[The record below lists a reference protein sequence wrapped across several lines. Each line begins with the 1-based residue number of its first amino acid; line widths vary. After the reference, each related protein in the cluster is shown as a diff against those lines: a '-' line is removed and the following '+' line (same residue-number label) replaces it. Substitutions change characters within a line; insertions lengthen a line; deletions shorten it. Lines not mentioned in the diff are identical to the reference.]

1 MAVITKD
8 SYIKLVRFDVTKEHQ
23 ITFADGVAQIDYF
36 RNVLNGVELTASA
49 YQRKEYKIRFPALID
64 TIEQYNYA
72 IVQNKPESYKYYFYY
87 ITDMEYINEEV
98 TDVTIK
104 LDVFQTYQFDFTY
117 MKSLIEREHANSD
130 NVGDN
135 TIPEGLETGEFIIN
149 YTERMS
155 ALMNYA
161 YMVQCKKDMNGD
173 VRLSTN
179 LGGIRYAGRFYAC
192 SDYGSVASII
202 MYYTD
207 DPDKLGLTAEDII
220 NIYMIPMAF
229 LPIQIAPQGFEPI
242 NNFSSN
248 VELNFSTIKHSSID
262 GYTPTNKKL
271 LTKEFNYLV
280 VSNECGG
287 TEELYFENFKTSNCQ
302 FLIEAIPTPSG
313 SAKLTPKSYGNAGTS
328 GNYNLYGLPSGK
340 YPIID
345 SNYDYYRNW
354 LSNNSFNIATG
365 AVENGIQSIGSGIS
379 GVISALS
386 GDFEG
391 AISGAVG
398 TYNIFGY
405 AYQNMKKMNEI
416 KRIPPVTISH
426 ASNGDITSA
435 NHDNTFTFYQMCIK
449 REYAEIIDS
458 YFSKFGYKTL
468 QNKVPNINGRT
479 NWNYV
484 KTIEA
489 VVASNSVPKKYL
501 DEFKQMLNNGITFWH
516 NPATFLDYTQSNSI
530 V

>member
-1 MAVITKD
+1 
-8 SYIKLVRFDVTKEHQ
+8 
-23 ITFADGVAQIDYF
+23 
-36 RNVLNGVELTASA
+36 
-49 YQRKEYKIRFPALID
+49 
-64 TIEQYNYA
+64 
-72 IVQNKPESYKYYFYY
+72 
-87 ITDMEYINEEV
+87 
-98 TDVTIK
+98 
-104 LDVFQTYQFDFTY
+104 
-117 MKSLIEREHANSD
+117 
-130 NVGDN
+130 
-135 TIPEGLETGEFIIN
+135 
-149 YTERMS
+149 
-155 ALMNYA
+155 
-161 YMVQCKKDMNGD
+161 
-173 VRLSTN
+173 
-179 LGGIRYAGRFYAC
+179 
-192 SDYGSVASII
+192 

-207 DPDKLGLTAEDII
+207 DPDNLGLTAEDII
-220 NIYMIPMAF
+220 NIYIVPMAF
-229 LPIQIAPQGFEPI
+229 LPVQIAPQGFEPI

-365 AVENGIQSIGSGIS
+365 AVENAIQSIGSGIS
-379 GVISALS
+379 GAIGALS

-391 AISGAVG
+391 AISGAAG
-398 TYNIFGY
+398 AYGIYGY
-405 AYQNMKKMNEI
+405 MYQNMKKMNEI

-435 NHDNTFTFYQMCIK
+435 NHDNVFTFYQMCIK

-468 QNKVPNINGRT
+468 QNKVPNINGRI

-489 VVASNSVPKKYL
+489 VVTSNSVPKKYL
-501 DEFKQMLNNGITFWH
+501 EEFKQMLNNGITFWH